1 MSSLRKHARLL
12 LVAVVC
18 VALGAG
24 ASASASAIA
33 TAGAASSSSAKT
45 GAAGGRAKLARI
57 GGLRRF
63 AARAVHGDVV
73 VRTKS
78 GFATV
83 TFDRGTVDS
92 VSGQQLTIAEGTK
105 KASYKT
111 VTVTIPAGAVVR
123 DDRRDRPATITA
135 ALNGR
140 VAPAVAPVRR
150 CRRPGMPRTSGARVR
165 GSPTSRC

>member
-1 MSSLRKHARLL
+1 MSSLRKHTRLL

-24 ASASASAIA
+24 ASAIA

-92 VSGQQLTIAEGTK
+92 VSGQQLAIAEGTK

-123 DDRRDRPATITA
+123 DDRHKASLSDVKAGQRV
-135 ALNGR
+135 LVL
-140 VAPAVAPVRR
+140 VAPK
-150 CRRPGMPRTSGARVR
+150 RTFVMART
-165 GSPTSRC
+165 PKTA